1 MQFNIVYNCFCMY
14 LYYIVQAALFWRFSC
29 TRRYP
34 SPYSYQWSVTSLL
47 WSISTLVLSISV
59 WPWPRR
65 ETPRTWPC
73 ITTGAGSPRRTS
85 KEWPLS
91 WQGTWFIE
99 SCLRFLIEGVAR
111 CVTLIMSLY
120 LTGWSH
126 TTV

>member
-1 MQFNIVYNCFCMY
+1 MQLNIVYNCFCMY
-14 LYYIVQAALFWRFSC
+14 LYYIVQAALFWCFSC

-47 WSISTLVLSISV
+47 WSISTLVLSTSV

-73 ITTGAGSPRRTS
+73 ITTEAGSPRRTS
-85 KEWPLS
+85 KEWLLS
-91 WQGTWFIE
+91 CPGTWLIE
-99 SCLRFLIEGVAR
+99 NHFRFLVESVLR
-111 CVTLIMSLY
+111 CVTLIMTPYPTEWSL
-120 LTGWSH
+120 